1 MKLRTPPGSTSS
13 SVALGKAPMT
23 SPGLAGLASGKVAP
37 SEASTHSPAIQFLK
51 SCIHTPYL
59 SGGGLG
65 VAGDLDA
72 QSAHRILEV
81 IEGSLNPLP
90 TGPAHTEGRLQ
101 RLRRGLDL
109 AHPLTAGGLADVD
122 LGPGPVEI
130 PGQGMHLLRQRDGR
144 QPICQ
149 VQAQRFELAN
159 LHLRPSAPFR
169 APRRRRIPG
178 WLEAVPQIT
187 CRAALQGPISDRP
200 LRPTCGKRDTSG
212 APRTEDDTA
221 NDGEINCRVPP
232 RRNSV
237 DGKDLD
243 LFVARRADAQLD
255 GLRDLLQRPDV
266 AFDQID
272 RALLRRA
279 AVGLQDAHALDVD
292 RPLIPGGYHNP
303 RFDQRAVIRP
313 VADK

>member
-1 MKLRTPPGSTSS
+1 MSRARAASARDSARVFPSSRVSAVANSSRRSSRMRLARSRMAPRAGGGVAAQPGKAAWAAAMARRTSS

-159 LHLRPSAPFR
+159 LHLRPSSPFP
-169 APRRRRIPG
+169 ATLWG
-178 WLEAVPQIT
+178 WGEAGG
-187 CRAALQGPISDRP
+187 AY
-200 LRPTCGKRDTSG
+200 SG
-212 APRTEDDTA
+212 
-221 NDGEINCRVPP
+221 
-232 RRNSV
+232 
-237 DGKDLD
+237 
-243 LFVARRADAQLD
+243 
-255 GLRDLLQRPDV
+255 
-266 AFDQID
+266 
-272 RALLRRA
+272 
-279 AVGLQDAHALDVD
+279 VG
-292 RPLIPGGYHNP
+292 
-303 RFDQRAVIRP
+303 IRL
-313 VADK
+313 